1 MAPAPRSLT
10 RSALLLAF
18 GTLPMGACD
27 APQEPPTAQRAALT
41 SGAAEVETI
50 KVVMEG
56 ETFQLE
62 PALDD
67 ATRFKGLGGRT
78 EIAKDSGMLFVF
90 PYAAKQAFVMRDCP
104 IAIDIAY
111 LDPAG
116 RVVRIHEMQPEE
128 PQKPGESDYD
138 YNQRLKQYESRYPA
152 QFVVE
157 VAGGRLREIGL
168 DEGDLVKFD
177 VQGLKARAR

>member
-1 MAPAPRSLT
+1 MAPARRRPLT
-10 RSALLLAF
+10 RTTMLLVA
-18 GTLPMGACD
+18 GSLPMSACD
-27 APQEPPTAQRAALT
+27 AADPPPQTATVVADT
-41 SGAAEVETI
+41 PEKETI
-50 KVVMEG
+50 KVVISG
-56 ETFQLE
+56 ETFHLE

-67 ATRFKGLGGRT
+67 ATRFLGLGGRK
-78 EIAKDSGMLFVF
+78 EIAKDGGMLFVF
-90 PYAAKQAFVMRDCP
+90 PYAARQSFVMRDCP
-104 IAIDIAY
+104 IPIDIAY

-116 RVVRIHEMQPEE
+116 RVVRIHEMVPED

-138 YNQRLKQYESRYPA
+138 YNERLHRYDSRFPA

-168 DEGDLVKFD
+168 GEGDLVKFD